1 KQVVKL
7 VCWHLGRFPAALPC
21 WELPVSQCCERMG
34 GYYSKAAPV
43 EPKTIS
49 TTTTVPTTVP
59 TTIHTPTDDFKAAEA
74 RCWINKHEILYMSL
88 AFISGILLT
97 ILVFAIVFLF
107 RKSSKRSHQN
117 LQEETLFQM
126 TAEESLRNTQNE
138 VTYSTLVFQ
147 RGRTPLPV

>member
-1 KQVVKL
+1 
-7 VCWHLGRFPAALPC
+7 
-21 WELPVSQCCERMG
+21 MG
-34 GYYSKAAPV
+34 GIYSKADPV

-49 TTTTVPTTVP
+49 TTTTVPSTVP
-59 TTIHTPTDDFKAAEA
+59 TTVHTPTVDFKAAEA
-74 RCWINKHEILYMSL
+74 RCWINNHEILYMSL

-97 ILVFAIVFLF
+97 LLVFAIIFLF